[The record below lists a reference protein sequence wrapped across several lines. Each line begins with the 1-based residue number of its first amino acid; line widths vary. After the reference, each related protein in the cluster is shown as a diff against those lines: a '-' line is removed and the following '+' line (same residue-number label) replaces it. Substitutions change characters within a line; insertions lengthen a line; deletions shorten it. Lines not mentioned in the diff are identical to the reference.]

1 MGFFSNLKEA
11 FDRSGELFALGKED
25 IQNGNAKEGI
35 PKTILSVLSGIGN
48 AVTLGGANALGNV
61 FDENETVANTLQS
74 IFNTQT
80 EQVQQT
86 EIPPM
91 AMAIEADTT
100 THSIHSLASLL
111 EEPESTTLAAYIKNG
126 NLNDVTKLFESLTG
140 KDFES
145 EDGIKGIPAELDE
158 ARAYYN
164 SLSNDTYTDSETFSA
179 ASDDFKNK
187 MLNWIVSSGVGLQEV
202 NLDIDGVPA
211 VSNQLRNFIP
221 GSIDLETPVWKD
233 GEARPLN
240 YVKNIYT
247 NAESMSISEYIS
259 KCEADKNYEGLNKL
273 VGAIAGDVESSTCVP
288 DYVKK
293 AMRELDSQIS
303 AENPNINVDTTK
315 LAVGMSRWFD
325 EMHLS
330 NVSILV
336 GDNATDIGI
345 SDSIRGMIP
354 GSLTN
359 QQYIDKLVESGVL
372 NEDYKNPEVTQQAQP
387 IEPIE
392 PIELP
397 KKFPTF
403 PGTTLPRYNPEIF
416 PDTDTPQISETLPNY
431 NPKIFSGYGEARPV
445 NFDTPSGGDSTIV
458 GPAMITDEPGES
470 KILPNVITDKHEGEI
485 GYLADT
491 ADIPEDVSE
500 DIADDISNDLEF

>member
-11 FDRSGELFALGKED
+11 FDRSGELFTLGKED

-35 PKTILSVLSGIGN
+35 PKTILSVLSGVGN
-48 AVTLGGANALGNV
+48 VFTLGGANALGNIV
-61 FDENETVANTLQS
+61 ANNEDASNTLQS
-74 IFNTQT
+74 IFSTQT

-86 EIPPM
+86 EIPPTM
-91 AMAIEADTT
+91 HVIES
-100 THSIHSLASLL
+100 HVEQSLASLL

-164 SLSNDTYTDSETFSA
+164 SLSNDTYTDSETFST

-187 MLNWIVSSGVGLQEV
+187 MLDWVVSSGVGLQKV
-202 NLDIDGVPA
+202 SLDTDGVPV

-221 GSIDLETPVWKD
+221 GSVDVEKPVQED
-233 GEARPLN
+233 GKTYPLLDA
-240 YVKNIYT
+240 IT
-247 NAESMSISEYIS
+247 NAVSYGADKLANTSMSISEYIS

-288 DYVKK
+288 DYVKE

-359 QQYIDKLVESGVL
+359 QQYIDKLVESGIL

-392 PIELP
+392 PIAPKEPVELP

-403 PGTTLPRYNPEIF
+403 PDTTLPRYNPKIF
-416 PDTDTPQISETLPNY
+416 PD
-431 NPKIFSGYGEARPV
+431 YGEARLV
-445 NFDTPSGGDSTIV
+445 NFDAPSGGNSTIV

-470 KILPNVITDKHEGEI
+470 KILPNVIINKHEGEI

>member
-11 FDRSGELFALGKED
+11 FDRSGELFTLGKQD

-35 PKTILSVLSGIGN
+35 PKTILSVLSGVGN
-48 AVTLGGANALGNV
+48 AFTLGGANALGNIV
-61 FDENETVANTLQS
+61 ANNEDASNTLQS
-74 IFNTQT
+74 IFSTQT

-86 EIPPM
+86 EIPPTM
-91 AMAIEADTT
+91 HVIES
-100 THSIHSLASLL
+100 HLASLL

-187 MLNWIVSSGVGLQEV
+187 MLDWVVSSGVGLQEV
-202 NLDIDGVPA
+202 NLDIDGVPV

-233 GEARPLN
+233 GEARPLLD
-240 YVKNIYT
+240 VIT
-247 NAESMSISEYIS
+247 NAVSYGADKLANMSMSISEYIS

-288 DYVKK
+288 DYIKE

-359 QQYIDKLVESGVL
+359 QQYIDKLVESGIL

-392 PIELP
+392 PKEPVEPP

-403 PGTTLPRYNPEIF
+403 PGTTLPRYNPKIF
-416 PDTDTPQISETLPNY
+416 PDT
-431 NPKIFSGYGEARPV
+431 
-445 NFDTPSGGDSTIV
+445 
-458 GPAMITDEPGES
+458 
-470 KILPNVITDKHEGEI
+470 
-485 GYLADT
+485 DT